1 MKKIWSSK
9 WVASKQPRKQRK
21 YLVNLPLHKVKD
33 IMHSM
38 LSKELKAKSKNRNS
52 ITIRKGDK
60 VKIMRGQFKNKTGTI
75 DKVLNKKMKVYID
88 VAKMTKKDGST
99 VYYPIH
105 PSNLQITEMAGEDK
119 RRNKILERSKK

>member
-1 MKKIWSSK
+1 MKKAWSSK

-21 YLVNLPLHKVKD
+21 YLANLPLHKIKD
-33 IMHSM
+33 VMHSM
-38 LSKELKAKSKNRNS
+38 LSKELKAKLKKNS

-75 DKVLNKKMKVYID
+75 DRVLNKKRRIYID
-88 VAKMTKKDGST
+88 IAKVTKKDGSS

-105 PSNLQITEMAGEDK
+105 PSNLQITEVAGEDK
-119 RRNKILERSKK
+119 KRIFERSKK